1 LARQLLAVNETR
13 RLYRLVTEA
22 ADERRRLLADVMRS
36 VDEDRHRVASQL
48 HDQAIFSYV
57 AFDSMTRTASDAAPA
72 SASTLLAGVSARVR
86 DDLAGQAESLRQL
99 MLAVRP
105 LTAGGAR
112 SQAAKLTSPIRAYVD
127 NLYGD
132 APPPTLRVEIDD
144 AIHVY
149 WTTETILLRIV
160 QEAVGNV
167 SRHAAARELAVSIAV
182 VDDAVEMT
190 VTDDG
195 DGFDPAAVPRESGL
209 ATMRSFAALA
219 GASLAVDST
228 PGEGT
233 TVRVRFGDDTAMAP
247 ATPPSQPSGRPHLTI
262 ARGG

>member
-1 LARQLLAVNETR
+1 MARQLLAVNETR

-72 SASTLLAGVSARVR
+72 AASTLLAGVSARVR

-105 LTAGGAR
+105 LTAAAAR
-112 SQAAKLTSPIRAYVD
+112 PQAAKLTSPIRAYVD

-132 APPPTLRVEIDD
+132 VPQPALRIEIDD
-144 AIHVY
+144 AIHLD

-167 SRHAAARELAVSIAV
+167 SRHAAARELAVSIVV
-182 VDDAVEMT
+182 VDDALVVT

-195 DGFDPAAVPRESGL
+195 VGFDPTAVRRESGL

-219 GASLAVDST
+219 GASLSVDST

-233 TVRVRFGDDTAMAP
+233 TVCVRFVDDTGTAP
-247 ATPPSQPSGRPHLTI
+247 GPPPSLGRPHLTI
-262 ARGG
+262 ARDS